1 MAHTKISNNKRA
13 NAQKKA
19 ILRRN
24 GIAGLK
30 LDNKK
35 PSRPLMSTL
44 THTTKEVAEHFIK
57 WRDSLKTSRSM
68 IGHNGGPK
76 VDD

>member
-30 LDNKK
+30 LDNNSK
-35 PSRPLMSTL
+35 RPLMSTL
-44 THTTKEVAEHFIK
+44 THSTREVAEHFVK
-57 WRDSLKTSRSM
+57 WRDSLKKSM

-76 VDD
+76 NDD

>member
-44 THTTKEVAEHFIK
+44 THTTREVAEHFI
-57 WRDSLKTSRSM
+57 
-68 IGHNGGPK
+68 
-76 VDD
+76 